1 MSRFNFGQVCGS
13 DEVPPSSLG
22 FLTSSPPFT
31 CCGGRYVALCAFDE
45 GREADPEVPVA
56 FIIAEVSR
64 LDETRVGG
72 WVLGAGWAGEE

>member
-1 MSRFNFGQVCGS
+1 M
-13 DEVPPSSLG
+13 
-22 FLTSSPPFT
+22 
-31 CCGGRYVALCAFDE
+31 ALCAFDE